1 MNPHEKAADLLLKA
15 RIESKR
21 MDLLPEDC
29 RPARPEDGYRVQHLL
44 IDRYL
49 EHYGGRTLGYKVAC
63 TNKLPQE
70 LLGTDEPFYGRL
82 VSPFVRSMPVTIDRN
97 DYLLCILEPEF
108 GFEMAADLPP
118 SGAPLRQRRRLE
130 SRRCDHAGGRG
141 RGQPLYGMDES
152 GPAFPDCGQCLQRRM
167 GPGRSRS
174 RLEGHRPGR
183 ARGHPVR
190 QRESRQAGNG
200 RRGARAPAQR
210 HDLAGEYPLPSRRRA
225 QGGRPRNDG
234 HGRGTCTR
242 RIRATRSSPISEG
255 SAAWKCPSKV
265 HDRSFGKRLIFFLHN
280 RIRFIEQWISSDIRT
295 R

>member
-29 RPARPEDGYRVQHLL
+29 RPARPDDGYQVQHLL

-118 SGAPLRQRRRLE
+118 SGAPYDKDAVFE
-130 SRRCDHAGGRG
+130 AIGAIMPGVEVVDSRFTEWTKVDLPSLIADNACNAGWVRG
-141 RGQPLYGMDES
+141 EAVSDWK
-152 GPAFPDCGQCLQRRM
+152 DI
-167 GPGRSRS
+167 
-174 RLEGHRPGR
+174 
-183 ARGHPVR
+183 
-190 QRESRQAGNG
+190 
-200 RRGARAPAQR
+200 
-210 HDLAGEYPLPSRRRA
+210 DLAGHEVTLYANGKIIR
-225 QGGRPRNDG
+225 QGTGDAVLGHPINVMTWLANILCRHGGGLKAGDLVTTGTVVDVYQANPGDEVIADFGRF
-234 HGRGTCTR
+234 GRVEM
-242 RIRATRSSPISEG
+242 SFKSP
-255 SAAWKCPSKV
+255 
-265 HDRSFGKRLIFFLHN
+265 
-280 RIRFIEQWISSDIRT
+280 
-295 R
+295 